1 MKNTF
6 NNPYATMSFGKIDA
20 PKKKAQ
26 PEPKASKK
34 TGAGDL
40 RSGGKK

>member
-1 MKNTF
+1 MKNTI

-20 PKKKAQ
+20 PKKTKE
-26 PEPKASKK
+26 EPKASKK

-40 RSGGKK
+40 RTGGTK